1 MIDREL
7 ATTAPMRSRLSP
19 SPAGSLMFPLR
30 TASPFRT
37 ALLLAATLLASLAA
51 PSRSGAQV
59 PAIAAP
65 LPGADIER
73 IEIVAG
79 RSVPLVGT
87 TSINKVTVTNP
98 QIADVVVISE
108 TEVVINGI
116 VAGETDIILWGP
128 NVPRRH
134 YRVIVRSSPERRQIL
149 VSIKFAEVRRD
160 ALREIGTSLVYRDR
174 DTRAGNNVFNTDA
187 TIDSLGRVTL
197 PGSARFLTV
206 LSSFN
211 TEKLLAL
218 LDAQETRGNARFLAE
233 PNVMAANREEATFLA
248 GGEIP
253 VPVVQSGGGGNNNA
267 VSILFRE
274 YGIRLAFTGEVL
286 SDSLIKL
293 KLRPEVSSL
302 DFSNAIL
309 LQGFRIPALRTRRI
323 ESTVDVLAG
332 RSLIVSGLFNDER
345 EQVTTGIPWL
355 VNIPIIGKL
364 FSSSRWVRNESELI
378 VVVTPVLMDPNNPR
392 ASDLLRFVPD
402 SMPAREMLQK
412 RFWPDSVLRK
422 P

>member
-1 MIDREL
+1 MSSHVNAAPIRVAAL
-7 ATTAPMRSRLSP
+7 ALALLGGVAAPARAQA
-19 SPAGSLMFPLR
+19 PA
-30 TASPFRT
+30 ASP
-37 ALLLAATLLASLAA
+37 LMPA
-51 PSRSGAQV
+51 PPQ
-59 PAIAAP
+59 
-65 LPGADIER
+65 DIER
-73 IEIVAG
+73 IEMVAG

-87 TSINKVTVTNP
+87 TPINKVTVANP
-98 QIADVVVISE
+98 LIADVVVISE
-108 TEVVINGI
+108 TEVVVNGI
-116 VAGETDIILWGP
+116 LAGETDIILWGP

-134 YRVIVRSSPERRQIL
+134 YRVVVRSSPERRQIL

-160 ALREIGTSLVYRDR
+160 ALREIATSLRARDVNR
-174 DTRAGNNVFNTDA
+174 NGEVVSRAGTGTFNTDGV
-187 TIDSLGRVTL
+187 IDSLGNITL
-197 PGSARFLTV
+197 PGSAKYLTV
-206 LSSFN
+206 LSSFS
-211 TEKLLAL
+211 TSKLIAL

-233 PNVMAANREEATFLA
+233 PTVMAANREEATFLA

-253 VPVVQSGGGGNNNA
+253 VPVVQAGGGGNNSNA

-309 LQGFRIPALRTRRI
+309 LQGFRIPALRTRRV
-323 ESTVDVLAG
+323 ESTLDVLAG

-355 VNIPIIGKL
+355 VKLPVIGKL
-364 FSSSRWVRNESELI
+364 FASSRWVRNESELI
-378 VVVTPVLMDPNNPR
+378 VVVTPVIMDPNNPR
-392 ASDLLRFVPD
+392 PSDLLRFQPD
-402 SMPAREMLQK
+402 SLPAREMLQK
-412 RFWPDSVLRK
+412 RFWPDTSAAGAALRK